1 MELATGTVRLNVGGV
16 VFEVARS
23 TVDAQPEALL
33 ARMLKHAAVGGKD
46 ALFIDRDPA
55 LFSVVLNYY
64 RNGEVDVPPDASWT
78 SVRRE
83 LDFFC
88 LDVESTRVHV
98 QNVGAHWRGRTGSAW
113 TDRVAAFFA
122 SMFETPWFERRMGAS
137 LELIVVMGPPRP
149 RAASEADDGSD
160 ETHHNPSVLFGT
172 KTARRLATNVLSN
185 RFNLSSRWEAVD
197 AAKSCVA
204 IEYPLPYTYYP
215 PSGCKLHQLVL
226 LCQVGEAGEGG
237 GGKRSKRRVGSV
249 DA

>member
-1 MELATGTVRLNVGGV
+1 MERAASTVRFNVGGV

-23 TVDAQPEALL
+23 TVDAVPDAFLSRL
-33 ARMLKHAAVGGKD
+33 IKHTPIGND

-64 RNGEVDVPPDASWT
+64 RNREVDVPPSLSWT
-78 SVRRE
+78 AVRRE

-88 LDVESTRVHV
+88 LNVESTRVHV

-113 TDRVAAFFA
+113 SERVAAFFSA
-122 SMFETPWFERRMGAS
+122 MFETPWFERRMAAS
-137 LELIVVMGPPRP
+137 LELTVVMGPPRP
-149 RAASEADDGSD
+149 HRDASETDDVLATD
-160 ETHHNPSVLFGT
+160 ACDACVLFGT
-172 KTARRLATNVLSN
+172 KTARRLATNVLSQ
-185 RFNLSSRWEAVD
+185 RFNLMSRWEAVD
-197 AAKSCVA
+197 AAKSCVS

-226 LCQVGEAGEGG
+226 LCQVGEAGECGN
-237 GGKRSKRRVGSV
+237 KRSKRRVGSV